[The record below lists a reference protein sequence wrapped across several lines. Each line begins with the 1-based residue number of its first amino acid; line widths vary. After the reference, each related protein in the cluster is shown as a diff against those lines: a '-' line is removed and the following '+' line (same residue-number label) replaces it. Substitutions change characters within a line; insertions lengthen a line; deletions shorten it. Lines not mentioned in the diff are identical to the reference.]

1 MEEQMNE
8 TRIQSEGDTLKSKAT
23 ELAQEA
29 KQRGQ
34 KQLDTAK
41 KAAVDQ
47 AQKVA
52 GVIEQA
58 SAELGRHDQQT
69 LARYTGE
76 FADSIKTLADT
87 LNTRSI
93 DELGTDSL
101 RLARQNPTLFLL
113 GSVAIGFALSR
124 FVKASSEGHEK
135 EKDAA
140 DKAPLTLGSQANS
153 QPATLPSTTVD
164 ADATRYPEI
173 VVPHEIKGE

>member
-8 TRIQSEGDTLKSKAT
+8 TRTQSDGDTLKSRAN

-29 KQRGQ
+29 KQSGQ
-34 KQLDTAK
+34 KQLHTTK

-93 DELGTDSL
+93 DELGTDALS
-101 RLARQNPTLFLL
+101 LARKNPTLFLL

-140 DKAPLTLGSQANS
+140 DQTPLALEPQANS
-153 QPATLPSTTVD
+153 GSAMLPPTTVD
-164 ADATRYPEI
+164 ADATRYPEV
-173 VVPHEIKGE
+173 VVPNVIKGE